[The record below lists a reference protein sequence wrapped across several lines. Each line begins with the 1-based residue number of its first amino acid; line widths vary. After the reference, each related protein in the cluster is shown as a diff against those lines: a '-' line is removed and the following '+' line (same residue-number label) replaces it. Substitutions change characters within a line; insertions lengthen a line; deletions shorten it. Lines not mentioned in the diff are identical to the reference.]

1 MTGVLLLLMGG
12 GAMLTDGAWMDLEPL
27 LEACRPKG
35 KTPPQDLRRTLSAIV
50 WRHQN
55 GAKWRAIPA
64 ELGPWSRAA
73 QTLYSLGPP
82 RRVGAAAAPGPG
94 ARGPTRDDVSRW
106 HQHPSSPQGGGRGK
120 KGATSKERDE
130 REALGRSRGGYG
142 TKACVIADGLGRAVA
157 FILAPGQAHEL
168 PHAVPLLER
177 LPGVPQ
183 WVVADRGL
191 SSHAF
196 REHIWSLGARP
207 AIPSKR
213 NEEEVAC
220 PDWIY
225 ANRNHV
231 ERLWAR
237 LKEWRAIATRHEKT
251 AQSFMGILCLAAAL
265 EWLKP

>member
-1 MTGVLLLLMGG
+1 MDEAGAADRGV
-12 GAMLTDGAWMDLEPL
+12 
-27 LEACRPKG
+27 
-35 KTPPQDLRRTLSAIV
+35 PPQGQDPAPGSPSHALGHRLAASERSQVAGHPGRPRAVVAGGSDLHPL
-50 WRHQN
+50 
-55 GAKWRAIPA
+55 GAP
-64 ELGPWSRAA
+64 G
-73 QTLYSLGPP
+73 
-82 RRVGAAAAPGPG
+82 RVGEAASPRPG
-94 ARGPTRDDVSRW
+94 ARGPTWDDVSGR
-106 HQHPSSPQGGGRGK
+106 HQHPGSPQGGGRGK
-120 KGATSKERDE
+120 KGANSTARDE

-177 LPGVPQ
+177 LPGVPK

-196 REHIWSLGARP
+196 REHVWSLGARP

-220 PDWIY
+220 PEWIY
-225 ANRNHV
+225 ANRNLVNRNLV

-237 LKEWRAIATRHEKT
+237 LKEWRAIATRYEKT
-251 AQSFMGILCLAAAL
+251 ASSFMGVLCLAATL
-265 EWLKP
+265 DWLKP